1 MELLDWLHFVS
12 GTLFLASALYKIY
25 KRQAEHFFTR
35 FLVSAWFFL
44 TVFEQHFTV
53 EFVRA
58 MSNYVIMLIPLIEV
72 ISPISR
78 RYWRGKR

>member
-1 MELLDWLHFVS
+1 MGLIDWLHLIS
-12 GTLFLASALYKIY
+12 GFLFLVAAWYKIY

-58 MSNYVIMLIPLIEV
+58 MSNYVIMLIPLIEI

-78 RYWRGKR
+78 KYWRGKR

>member
-1 MELLDWLHFVS
+1 MGLIDWLHLVS
-12 GTLFLASALYKIY
+12 GILFLASALYKIY

-58 MSNYVIMLIPLIEV
+58 MSNYVIMLIPLIEI

-78 RYWRGKR
+78 KYWRGKR

>member
-1 MELLDWLHFVS
+1 MGLIDWLHLTS
-12 GTLFLASALYKIY
+12 GFLFLVAALHKIY

-58 MSNYVIMLIPLIEV
+58 MSNYVIMLIPLIEI

-78 RYWRGKR
+78 KYWRGKR

>member
-1 MELLDWLHFVS
+1 MELIDWLHLISCFLFFV
-12 GTLFLASALYKIY
+12 ASLHKIY

-58 MSNYVIMLIPLIEV
+58 MSNYVIMLIPLIEI

-78 RYWRGKR
+78 KYWRGKR